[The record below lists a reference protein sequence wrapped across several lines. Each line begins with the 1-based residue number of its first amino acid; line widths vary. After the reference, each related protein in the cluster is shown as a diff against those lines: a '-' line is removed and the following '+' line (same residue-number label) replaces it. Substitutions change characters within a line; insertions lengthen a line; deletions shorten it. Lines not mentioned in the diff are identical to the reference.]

1 MKLAEALV
9 ERKAAQ
15 TKITELNER
24 LQRMAVVQQGE
35 QPAEA
40 PADLLRELAE
50 VTNRL
55 ETLMVAINLTN
66 TTARVADGTTLTAA
80 IARRDVMRMRMGVL
94 DALART
100 AGSVHQR
107 VRGSEIKLVA
117 TVDVAQ
123 LQRERNQL
131 AQQYRELDTSIQ
143 AANWLVDLN
152 QA

>member
-1 MKLAEALV
+1 M
-9 ERKAAQ
+9 
-15 TKITELNER
+15 
-24 LQRMAVVQQGE
+24 
-35 QPAEA
+35 
-40 PADLLRELAE
+40 
-50 VTNRL
+50 
-55 ETLMVAINLTN
+55 
-66 TTARVADGTTLTAA
+66 
-80 IARRDVMRMRMGVL
+80 

-143 AANWLVDLN
+143 AANWLIDLVE
-152 QA
+152 A